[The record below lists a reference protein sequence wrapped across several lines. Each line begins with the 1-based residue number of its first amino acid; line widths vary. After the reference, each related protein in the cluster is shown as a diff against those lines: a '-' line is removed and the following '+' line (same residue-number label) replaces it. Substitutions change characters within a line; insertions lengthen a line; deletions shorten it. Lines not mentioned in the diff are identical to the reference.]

1 MKWGRDWERRLRQLA
16 SRAAGLTLLVFASVA
31 MGNAASAD
39 HVPRILLLYPYDER
53 IAATNVAGEAMRTE
67 LLQARAGRIDIFS
80 EFLDLSRF
88 PEPAHVARMAQYLA
102 EKYAAHNPD
111 VIIAL
116 GEESAHFIVD
126 HRGMIAPTARI
137 VAAGFSNATAEQ
149 MGMPKDVIGAF
160 TSFDIAKT
168 AEMARRLQPDARH
181 LFVIGGSSDFDRKW
195 LTTARV
201 DLKDF
206 SKNYDTTYLEDM
218 TIDELVARTARLP
231 ADSIIVALTI
241 FKDRTGQNF
250 IPREALRQIA
260 ATANAPIYGPYE
272 TYLDYGVVGGNTVT
286 FEALGRTAADL
297 AIDLVEGR
305 PVSSVEAPQ
314 NYVADWR
321 QLDRWGLTQKNLPPG
336 TLLMFEERSLWEQY
350 WLACITAIAV
360 VGVQAIV
367 IAALLLERRRR
378 HAAERKSRLHLLE
391 VVHLNQSATAGAL
404 SSSVAHELNQ
414 PLGAIRINAEAVA
427 IMLRGDKPDLT
438 LIQQILFDI
447 QADDQRAGD
456 IISRMRGMLKKR
468 SEIDWQEFD
477 LNDVT
482 SSALRILHGEAE
494 RRGVEVRST
503 QASSG
508 LPVLAD
514 KVHLQQVILNLATNA
529 MDATLDRAA
538 GEKIVMLATRSTRNK
553 VEISV
558 SDTGKGIPTEG
569 LASIFEP
576 FYTTKPS
583 GTGLGL
589 SIARAIVEMYG
600 GSISAGNCPEGGA
613 IFRVSLP
620 RHTKQVIRWDGRST
634 S

>member
-1 MKWGRDWERRLRQLA
+1 MNRGRDREGRLRLPA
-16 SRAAGLTLLVFASVA
+16 LRAAALALLVFANVSIA
-31 MGNAASAD
+31 QAGSAD

-53 IAATNVAGEAMRTE
+53 IAATNIAGEAMRTE
-67 LLQARAGRIDIFS
+67 LLQARAGKIDIFS

-88 PEPAHVARMAQYLA
+88 PEQAHIARMAQYLA
-102 EKYAAHNPD
+102 EKYAARTPD

-116 GEESAHFIVD
+116 GEESARFIVD
-126 HRGMIAPTARI
+126 HRSAVAPAAKI
-137 VAAGFSNATAEQ
+137 IAAGFDSATAEK
-149 MGMPKDVIGAF
+149 MGMPNDVIGAF
-160 TSFDIAKT
+160 TSFHIAKT

-195 LTTARV
+195 LAAAHA
-201 DLKDF
+201 DLEDF
-206 SKNYDTTYLEDM
+206 SKDYDTTYLEDM
-218 TIDELVARTARLP
+218 TIEELVARTARLP
-231 ADSIIVALTI
+231 ADSIVLALTV
-241 FKDRTGQNF
+241 FKDRTGRNF
-250 IPREALRQIA
+250 IPREALKQIA
-260 ATANAPIYGPYE
+260 ATASAPIYGPYE
-272 TYLDYGVVGGNTVT
+272 TYLDYGEVGGSTVT
-286 FEALGRTAADL
+286 FASLGRTAADL
-297 AIDLVEGR
+297 AIELVDNK
-305 PVSSVEAPQ
+305 PVSSVETPQ
-314 NYVADWR
+314 NFVADWR
-321 QLDRWGLTQKNLPPG
+321 QLNRWGLKQANLPPG
-336 TLLMFEERSLWEQY
+336 TLLMFKEPGLWEQH
-350 WLACITAIAV
+350 WLACLAAIAV

-378 HAAERKSRLHLLE
+378 HAAERRSRLHLLE

-404 SSSVAHELNQ
+404 SSAVAHELNQ

-427 IMLRGDKPDLT
+427 IMLRSDKPDLA
-438 LIQQILFDI
+438 LIEQILFDI

-456 IISRMRGMLKKR
+456 IVSRMRGMLKKR
-468 SEIDWQEFD
+468 NEIDWQEFD

-503 QASSG
+503 QEPAE

-529 MDATLDRAA
+529 MDAMLDNAA
-538 GEKIVMLATRSTRNK
+538 AEKIVMLATRLRRDK

-558 SDTGKGIPTEG
+558 SDTGKGIPDER

-613 IFRVSLP
+613 IFRVLLP
-620 RHTKQVIRWDGRST
+620 LRRKQVI
-634 S
+634 